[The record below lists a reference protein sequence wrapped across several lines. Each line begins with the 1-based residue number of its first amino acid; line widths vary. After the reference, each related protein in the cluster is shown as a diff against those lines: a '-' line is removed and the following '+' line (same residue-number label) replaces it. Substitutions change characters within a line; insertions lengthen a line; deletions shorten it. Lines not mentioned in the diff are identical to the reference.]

1 MATVSG
7 CKEIVTKRLIFHMA
21 RFLFVPPD
29 LLPTC
34 NINKM
39 SYTKVEEK
47 YLSQDTVLKAL

>member
-7 CKEIVTKRLIFHMA
+7 CKDIVTKRLIFHMA